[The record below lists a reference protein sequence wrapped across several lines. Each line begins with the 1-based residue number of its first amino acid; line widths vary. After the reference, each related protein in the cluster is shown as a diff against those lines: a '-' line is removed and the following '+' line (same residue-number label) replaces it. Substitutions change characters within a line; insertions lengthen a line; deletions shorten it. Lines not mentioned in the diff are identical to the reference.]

1 MKDVI
6 DFLKI
11 ISDETRLKILLMVLK
26 REMCVCEIIEE
37 LGLSQSLI
45 SHHLRLLRK
54 NDLVRDERDGKWI
67 FYSANVARLNEV
79 LLQTNNLFARSTD
92 NEGLQPGN
100 GRNYDFCRFFDTKKV
115 KFKGPSIPQPH
126 RDS

>member
-26 REMCVCEIIEE
+26 KEMCVCEIIEE

-54 NDLVRDERDGKWI
+54 NDLARDEKDGKWV
-67 FYSANVARLNEV
+67 FYSANEARLNEM
-79 LLQTNNLFARSTD
+79 LQQTNSLFAQSTGNKGGQID
-92 NEGLQPGN
+92 N
-100 GRNYDFCRFFDTKKV
+100 GRNYDFCQYFDTKKLE
-115 KFKGPSIPQPH
+115 
-126 RDS
+126 

>member
-26 REMCVCEIIEE
+26 REMCVCEIIDE

-54 NDLVRDERDGKWI
+54 NDLVRDERDGKWV
-67 FYSANVARLNEV
+67 FYSANEARLGEM
-79 LLQTNNLFARSTD
+79 LQQTNDLFIRST
-92 NEGLQPGN
+92 GIKGGQIGN
-100 GRNYDFCRFFDTKKV
+100 GRNYDFCKYFDTKKGYS
-115 KFKGPSIPQPH
+115 KTKK
-126 RDS
+126 